1 MTGWTA
7 GPGYRVYPAKVN
19 ITERVVDRHVAAGR
33 GDKPAVAWDGG
44 GWTYAELQQEV
55 RRLASGLAALGVE
68 KDSKVLVRSRN
79 VRQAVASV
87 LAAFKLGAVP
97 VWVNAL
103 LMEDE
108 LDYILENS
116 EARLAVTMSALA
128 EPLRSLKAK
137 GRLDRIV
144 LFDGEPE
151 NDGEHG
157 YEQVKEMGGGADVG
171 ADTDAMDPAFMLYS
185 SGTTGR
191 PKGILHAHRWII
203 TVGDPSLVQT
213 EYDEDDILLTPGEY
227 SFMGTF
233 AHAFLFPLYRGSTIA
248 LFSERATPDSVFAAV
263 ERQRATVLMSV
274 PTFYRTVLGAPTA
287 ARRFDL
293 SRLRYALST
302 GESLGAAPYEQ
313 WVEAFGV
320 PLYEVYGVSELE
332 VVIGNGPAY
341 DVKPGSIGRGLLG
354 VKIAVLDE
362 SLEEVPAGESGV
374 LMIHRSDPGL
384 YLGYYRDPERWALQH
399 RGDWYDTGDVVRVD
413 EDGYYWYLGR
423 NDDLFKSRGYLL
435 SPQEIE
441 DALLRHPSVVEAAVI
456 GRPDETRGNQVA
468 AVVVPTADAQPGA
481 ALAEQVI
488 EHCKAIIAPYKV
500 PKTVEFVDELP
511 KNPVGKI
518 LRRALRSPAASK

>member
-7 GPGYRVYPAKVN
+7 GPGFRVYPDKVN
-19 ITERVVDRHVAAGR
+19 IAERAVDRHVAAGR
-33 GDKPAVAWDGG
+33 GDNLAVTWDGG
-44 GWTYAELQQEV
+44 SWTFAELQQEIGQV
-55 RRLASGLAALGVE
+55 ASGLAALGIE
-68 KDSKVLVRSRN
+68 KDAKILVRSRN

-103 LMEDE
+103 LKEDE

-116 EARLAVTMSALA
+116 EARMAVTLSTLA
-128 EPLRSLKAK
+128 EPLRNLKAK
-137 GRLDRIV
+137 GKLDRIV
-144 LFDGEPE
+144 LFDGEAE
-151 NDGEHG
+151 NEGEHG
-157 YEQVKEMGGGADVG
+157 YEQVKTMGEGTVG

-213 EYDEDDILLTPGEY
+213 EYDENDVVLTPGEY

-233 AHAFLFPLYRGSTIA
+233 AHAFLFPLYRGSAIA

-263 ERQRATVLMSV
+263 AQRRATVLMSV
-274 PTFYRTVLGAPTA
+274 PTFYRTVLANPEVAG
-287 ARRFDL
+287 RFDL

-320 PLYEVYGVSELE
+320 PLYEVYGVSEFE
-332 VVIGNGPAY
+332 VVIGNGPAH

-354 VKIAVLDE
+354 VKLAVLDE
-362 SLEEVPAGESGV
+362 SLAEVPAGESGV

-399 RGDWYDTGDVVRVD
+399 RGEWYDTGDVVRVD

-441 DALLRHPSVVEAAVI
+441 DVLLRHPAVVEAAVF
-456 GRPDETRGNQVA
+456 GRPDETMGNEVA
-468 AVVVPTADAQPGA
+468 AVVVAAADAEPGP
-481 ALAEQVI
+481 ALAEGVI
-488 EHCKAIIAPYKV
+488 AHCKATIAPYKV
-500 PKTVEFVDELP
+500 PKSVEFVDALP

-518 LRRALRSPAASK
+518 LRRALRA